1 MQTNGK
7 VKIVLE
13 QNLKLSIMRS
23 SSKGFT
29 QNESSTNCFDMLSQR
44 FIGK

>member
-1 MQTNGK
+1 M
-7 VKIVLE
+7 KISLD
-13 QNLKLSIMRS
+13 QKSKLSIMRS

-29 QNESSTNCFDMLSQR
+29 QNELSTNCFDMLSQR